1 MYGLEVVLMMQ
12 TGKAYVKKIM
22 ERYKTKAVK

>member
-12 TGKAYVKKIM
+12 TGKADAKKIM